1 MIKARL
7 SNGDLVF
14 GLSSE
19 NIKRL
24 KDNQPIVIN
33 LKDVGLED
41 RRIMITYGDTEE
53 KLYKEM
59 IDHIDLDKT
68 KIHYS

>member
-53 KLYKEM
+53 KLYEEM
-59 IDHIDLDKT
+59 IEHIDLDKT